1 MKIKKILL
9 IATGGTI
16 ASSETEQGLTPSIDA
31 QQLLSYMP
39 EIEQICHLSGMSI
52 MNVDSTNMNPKLMI
66 KIAET
71 INEYYDQYDGFVVTH
86 GTDTMGYT
94 AAGLTYMLQNIKK
107 TVVLTGSQIAIGA
120 LYTDAKKNLSDAI
133 RFASEDISGIFVAFD
148 GKIINGTHAVKLKT
162 RSTDSFSSIN
172 FPTVADI
179 KLGKI
184 TYNSA
189 LQYSD
194 LWSKFEIHILKPF
207 KLKTNICEDVFL
219 LKIYPGIKPEIFD
232 YVKQNYKGVII
243 ESLGIGGIPNNDYD
257 IVNKIHELID
267 AGIAVVITT
276 QCLYEG
282 IDLNIYAVGQNLA
295 QYKIIFAGDMTT
307 EAVTLKLMWALGN
320 YDSIKDIKEFI
331 ETPFFADRNY

>member
-1 MKIKKILL
+1 MKNILL

-31 QQLLSYMP
+31 QQILGFMP
-39 EIEQICHLSGMSI
+39 EIEQICHLSGVSLMS
-52 MNVDSTNMNPKLMI
+52 VDSTNMNPKLMI

-71 INEYYDQYDGFVVTH
+71 INESYDQYDGFVVTH

-94 AAGLTYMLQNIKK
+94 AAALTYMLQNIKK
-107 TVVLTGSQIAIGA
+107 PVVVTGSQIAIEA

-133 RFASEDISGIFVAFD
+133 RFACEDILGIFIAFD

-162 RSTDSFSSIN
+162 RSTDSFTSVN
-172 FPTVADI
+172 FPAVADI

-189 LQYSD
+189 LSYGDQ
-194 LWSKFEIHILKPF
+194 WGRFETHVLKPF
-207 KLKTNICEDVFL
+207 KLRTNLCEDIFI
-219 LKIYPGIKPEIFD
+219 LKIYPGIKPNIFD
-232 YVKQNYKGVII
+232 YIKENYKGVII
-243 ESLGIGGIPNNDYD
+243 ESFGIGGIPNEDHD
-257 IVNKIHELID
+257 IVSKVQELIK

-282 IDLNIYAVGQNLA
+282 IDLDIYAVGQMLA
-295 QYKIIFAGDMTT
+295 KYKVIFAGDMTT
-307 EAVTLKLMWALGN
+307 EAIAMKLMWALGN
-320 YDSIKDIKEFI
+320 FRDIKEIKAFI